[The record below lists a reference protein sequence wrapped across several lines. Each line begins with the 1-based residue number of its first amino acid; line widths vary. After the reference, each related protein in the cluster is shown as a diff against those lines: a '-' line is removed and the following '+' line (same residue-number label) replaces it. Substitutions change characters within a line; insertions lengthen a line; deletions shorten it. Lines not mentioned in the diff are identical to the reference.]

1 MSEFYSHTQKGYVT
15 YAGMAI
21 GVLIVAWAGLE
32 INQPLMLYLGLP
44 LIFILTAIFGSLT
57 VKVSTETLLWYFG
70 LGFWKKRI
78 PIMDIEKI
86 EVVRNSWI
94 YGWGIHLTPYGW
106 LYNVS
111 GLRAVQ
117 VTLKNRKSLRIGSDE
132 PEALKD
138 AVLQAKQFAGDTGGL
153 L

>member
-21 GVLIVAWAGLE
+21 GVLIVAWAGLK
-32 INQPLMLYLGLP
+32 INQPLVLYLGLP
-44 LIFILTAIFGSLT
+44 LIFLLAVISGSLT
-57 VKVSTETLLWYFG
+57 VKVSTETLLWHFG

-78 PIMDIEKI
+78 PVTDIEKI

-94 YGWGIHLTPYGW
+94 YGWGIHLTPHGW

-117 VTLKNRKSLRIGSDE
+117 VTLKSNKSLRIGSDE

-138 AVLQAKQFAGDTGGL
+138 AVLQAKQFAGETGGL
-153 L
+153 